1 MALKLDRLTFQRIK
15 ITCIVDLRLPNIW
28 KSPGWNM
35 KVSKS
40 LVPSG
45 IKRLVSNSVLI
56 GWDKRRS
63 AKVLLFQIDRERLVL
78 ARAVVIAAESV
89 VAFFALTG
97 EVTPAHVVALMRAK

>member
-1 MALKLDRLTFQRIK
+1 
-15 ITCIVDLRLPNIW
+15 
-28 KSPGWNM
+28 M

-40 LVPSG
+40 LIPSG

-56 GWDKRRS
+56 GWNKRRR

-89 VAFFALTG
+89 EAFFALTG
-97 EVTPAHVVALMRAK
+97 EVTPAHVVALMRAKENDLIQLRTILGDTRRDSVSCKDQ